1 MIGKTISIINNKQHN
16 GKRVCDECRKD
27 GKRAVVRYDAN
38 HGDYVLGRKRHV
50 CHGIQGYAGT
60 YAQSQRQAVKGFVVI
75 ALNGSDYY
83 EVYLNNEKETRLISD
98 EVCFD
103 ELGELIDR
111 HIERGDNK
119 KEYDEFCSSQLMKLV
134 TG

>member
-1 MIGKTISIINNKQHN
+1 MEKEYVMNVAKTAREQLFGMTPTMVIMSWGVSGMYATVFKDMPALMLKVN
-16 GKRVCDECRKD
+16 GR
-27 GKRAVVRYDAN
+27 
-38 HGDYVLGRKRHV
+38 LF
-50 CHGIQGYAGT
+50 
-60 YAQSQRQAVKGFVVI
+60 KGFVVI

-83 EVYLNNEKETRLISD
+83 EVYLNNENETRLISD

>member
-1 MIGKTISIINNKQHN
+1 MEKEYVMNVAKTAKEQLFGMTPTMVIMSWGVSGMYATVFKDMPALMLKVN
-16 GKRVCDECRKD
+16 GRLF
-27 GKRAVVRYDAN
+27 N
-38 HGDYVLGRKRHV
+38 
-50 CHGIQGYAGT
+50 
-60 YAQSQRQAVKGFVVI
+60 GFVVI

-83 EVYLNNEKETRLISD
+83 EVYLNNENETRLVSD
-98 EVCFD
+98 EVCLD

-119 KEYDEFCSSQLMKLV
+119 KEYDEFCKSQLTKLV